1 MITTQKVKKNI
12 MENNISLTRI
22 KSKSIIRKTISIS
35 LNDNNDIKK
44 NDDIKEKNN
53 NENNENTDQDK
64 TFNRN
69 KMY

>member
-44 NDDIKEKNN
+44 NDEIKEKNN